1 MSYWLGCADTMKL
14 STELFFCVLILFTYI
29 MNHYEFDLFKATL
42 NWNVLLLVVLRP
54 RSHTLSLSLSSTPS
68 HSHCV
73 FHVPRTNTIHFQF
86 GVFFWTP
93 LVMLLPSKATNL
105 PRSSGI
111 LCWSLPCNEWQ
122 NFFVL
127 LQSSFSDKLNIEND
141 GSPVTSLTIF
151 RNFGKQFRSLSPSS
165 DEYVSSN
172 IKPLHLRKL
181 ENNSKNWTQWSIV
194 CESSLIRVYLGW
206 LGSLYTS
213 NWKYWLFTRKQR
225 RFL

>member
-1 MSYWLGCADTMKL
+1 M
-14 STELFFCVLILFTYI
+14 
-29 MNHYEFDLFKATL
+29 FDLFKATL
-42 NWNVLLLVVLRP
+42 NWNVLLLVVQRP
-54 RSHTLSLSLSSTPS
+54 RTYTLALSLFLSL
-68 HSHCV
+68 
-73 FHVPRTNTIHFQF
+73 HVHRTNTIHFQF

-93 LVMLLPSKATNL
+93 LVMLFPSKATNL
-105 PRSSGI
+105 SRSSGI
-111 LCWSLPCNEWQ
+111 LCWSLPCKEWQ

-141 GSPVTSLTIF
+141 GSPVASLTIF
-151 RNFGKQFRSLSPSS
+151 KNFGKQFRSLSPSS

-172 IKPLHLRKL
+172 IKPLHLRNRWK
-181 ENNSKNWTQWSIV
+181 KNEKFNWMVSWLRIRV
-194 CESSLIRVYLGW
+194 LNRVYLGW